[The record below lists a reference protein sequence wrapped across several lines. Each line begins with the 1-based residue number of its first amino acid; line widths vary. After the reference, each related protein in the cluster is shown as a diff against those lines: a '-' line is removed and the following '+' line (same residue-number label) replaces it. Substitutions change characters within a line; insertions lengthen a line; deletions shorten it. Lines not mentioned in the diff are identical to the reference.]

1 MNFIFQ
7 VRHFI
12 ILIIIIVSTF
22 NCNAEC
28 ISEIK
33 TLINDNASDKKI
45 LESYEDLYLC
55 FKTEKRT
62 SNEIIEIL
70 LAAHVYADSVN
81 DFSSQFKF
89 SQLLSKEL
97 PQSVGLNKALQFFEK
112 NNALKET
119 ALDKFEYLYSLRE
132 IGKFYEVNRN
142 YSKANEYYLKILKIA
157 EKLDNNNTFLTAI
170 YNDLAGIQYYI
181 GQLVKSKDLLQKSF
195 SHQSK
200 TASKEIYLRYYHNL
214 AYLYVDLEELDSS
227 IYYFK
232 KCLEYSTDSD
242 LLVEA
247 DCYLGLGDSYLDKKE
262 YDLALE
268 ALLKSYRS
276 KFVEVDNEHLGYSLA
291 SLTRYYI
298 ATNNL
303 KLAKYYSDS
312 ALVIG
317 EKYNDLE
324 LNLAV
329 YSMKSDLTRAQLKN
343 IKNQFTPREKLLTQL
358 LKFEKKKNT
367 YRDSLSLKNQKAAI
381 IEQNLKQEFEKIDLI
396 RVNQMKLLEK
406 NALIQEKTF
415 RLRITI
421 FIFVLILLIGLIGFV
436 IYRSRQVRIRNQ
448 LKLEKVEVELV
459 NQKIH
464 LQMYITNLKQSSSL
478 LEELK
483 EENKSLRSAQET
495 YSEERIEALD
505 SLSNSRILTDEDWT
519 QFKETFKYVYPD
531 FNNNL
536 ESKFT
541 GLSFADK
548 RLTMLMALDFNSV
561 EIANA
566 IGVTVGAVKKGKQR
580 LGKKLGLESTT
591 DITPLIVE
599 LKQNLST
606 KD

>member
-1 MNFIFQ
+1 
-7 VRHFI
+7 
-12 ILIIIIVSTF
+12 
-22 NCNAEC
+22 
-28 ISEIK
+28 
-33 TLINDNASDKKI
+33 
-45 LESYEDLYLC
+45 
-55 FKTEKRT
+55 
-62 SNEIIEIL
+62 
-70 LAAHVYADSVN
+70 
-81 DFSSQFKF
+81 
-89 SQLLSKEL
+89 
-97 PQSVGLNKALQFFEK
+97 
-112 NNALKET
+112 
-119 ALDKFEYLYSLRE
+119 
-132 IGKFYEVNRN
+132 
-142 YSKANEYYLKILKIA
+142 
-157 EKLDNNNTFLTAI
+157 
-170 YNDLAGIQYYI
+170 
-181 GQLVKSKDLLQKSF
+181 
-195 SHQSK
+195 
-200 TASKEIYLRYYHNL
+200 
-214 AYLYVDLEELDSS
+214 
-227 IYYFK
+227 
-232 KCLEYSTDSD
+232 
-242 LLVEA
+242 
-247 DCYLGLGDSYLDKKE
+247 
-262 YDLALE
+262 
-268 ALLKSYRS
+268 
-276 KFVEVDNEHLGYSLA
+276 
-291 SLTRYYI
+291 
-298 ATNNL
+298 
-303 KLAKYYSDS
+303 
-312 ALVIG
+312 
-317 EKYNDLE
+317 
-324 LNLAV
+324 
-329 YSMKSDLTRAQLKN
+329 
-343 IKNQFTPREKLLTQL
+343 
-358 LKFEKKKNT
+358 
-367 YRDSLSLKNQKAAI
+367 
-381 IEQNLKQEFEKIDLI
+381 
-396 RVNQMKLLEK
+396 MKLLEK

-464 LQMYITNLKQSSSL
+464 LQKYITNLKQSSSL